1 MSEISN
7 ETIMC
12 KLFLSEEENIN
23 SKLFP
28 KLLYP
33 LNNIS
38 LSCSIYTTIVIAY
51 ER

>member
-1 MSEISN
+1 MWRWP
-7 ETIMC
+7 
-12 KLFLSEEENIN
+12 LDDN
-23 SKLFP
+23 SIVYAYIFP

-51 ER
+51 ERCNFA